1 MMRHRILAL
10 LISLLV
16 IGAAGAPLA
25 ISAGALTNRPTATFA
40 SGTKVAGG
48 SLDPCSLVTA
58 SGARAALGT
67 AVRKPDRTPQGPE
80 GEWCSYGSQSSRAAV
95 VIGVQRGVSK
105 EQFKAAVQAEAKS
118 VGLPA
123 KPVSGVGDEAY
134 SILSLYARKG
144 NVFLT
149 VSLDAMGFVGL
160 EKRIRATKEVALKAI
175 ARIP

>member
-1 MMRHRILAL
+1 M
-10 LISLLV
+10 
-16 IGAAGAPLA
+16 
-25 ISAGALTNRPTATFA
+25 
-40 SGTKVAGG
+40 
-48 SLDPCSLVTA
+48 
-58 SGARAALGT
+58 
-67 AVRKPDRTPQGPE
+67 
-80 GEWCSYGSQSSRAAV
+80 
-95 VIGVQRGVSK
+95 
-105 EQFKAAVQAEAKS
+105 
-118 VGLPA
+118 GLPA